1 MTNAFEQGRTK
12 MFPRHIFTTNDVLK
26 RFLRESMQAHFYC
39 FRKNIYV
46 EVYISDMT
54 DRVPEFRD
62 MEMLW
67 RNGFNLK
74 AN

>member
-46 EVYISDMT
+46 EVYISES
-54 DRVPEFRD
+54 DRSGTWVSEYGNVV
-62 MEMLW
+62 EKW
-67 RNGFNLK
+67 G
-74 AN
+74 